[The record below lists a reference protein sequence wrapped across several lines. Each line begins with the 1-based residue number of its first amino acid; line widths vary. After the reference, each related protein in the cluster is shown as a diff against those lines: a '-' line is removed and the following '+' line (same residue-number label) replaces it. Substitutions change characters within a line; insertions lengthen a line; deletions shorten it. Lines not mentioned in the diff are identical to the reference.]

1 MFRGSSRFTLD
12 AKGRMVLPTRYR
24 EVLRQQQDPAVVVTI
39 HPLDRSLLL
48 YPLRAWEAVERKL
61 ATLSDADRNSR
72 RTKQMMRGHAVD
84 YQLDAQGRVLIPRTL
99 REYAGLSLKQSC
111 LCSGQGEKLEIWD
124 ASTWEQQR
132 DEWLQQVES
141 GAADASE
148 LLGTLSL

>member
-1 MFRGSSRFTLD
+1 MFRGSSKFTLD
-12 AKGRMVLPTRYR
+12 DKGRMVLPTRYR
-24 EVLRQQQDPAVVVTI
+24 EILRQQEDHAVVVTI

-61 ATLSDADRNSR
+61 AALSDVDHNSR

-84 YQLDAQGRVLIPRTL
+84 YQIDAQGRVLIPRTL
-99 REYAGLSLKQSC
+99 REYAGLSPKQGG

-124 ASTWEQQR
+124 AQTWEQQR
-132 DEWLQQVES
+132 EEWLQRVES
-141 GAADASE
+141 GAASE